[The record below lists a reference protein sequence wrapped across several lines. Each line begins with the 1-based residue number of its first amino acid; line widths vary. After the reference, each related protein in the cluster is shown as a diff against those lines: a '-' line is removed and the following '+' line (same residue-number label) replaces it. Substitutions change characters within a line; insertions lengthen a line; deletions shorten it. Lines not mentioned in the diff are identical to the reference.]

1 MVVDEWIKVSGWRL
15 EDELAII
22 KLDDKRD
29 DDCSGFSCCGYEKE
43 LDSNELELEND
54 DENSDTVSDEEDWNS
69 EEDRFEME

>member
-1 MVVDEWIKVSGWRL
+1 MVSGWRL

-22 KLDDKRD
+22 KLDDMLD
-29 DDCSGFSCCGYEKE
+29 DDCSGFSCCGSEKE